1 MGIPKFFRFLQE
13 SYPDIVS
20 PNLVKRVA
28 SLWIDANAKIY
39 TACDNVYGIK
49 FNKRNPEESLLKNK
63 QAHDPKNAEKTYSD
77 CIVETILV
85 LKNLIERIKPEESL
99 GIMFDGI
106 IPLAKIYQTR
116 ERRYRSAQ
124 DNASEHDDDD
134 DEDDKS
140 DELDDAKSFKNLKKK
155 LKDYDRIMI
164 TPGTKFMYDIDLNVS
179 KWIASD
185 NPIFPPQKVYS
196 SYKSDTH
203 GEGEHKIFEYLKK
216 YYGKNGQFSK
226 LESEETKYHVIH
238 GLDADLIL
246 LALLSE
252 VEGIILMRHDHG
264 NYVMIDRLRN
274 HILRDLVVDSN
285 ANVNPKILIS
295 DFCCMMAL
303 IGNDFLKPHM
313 MCEKMENAIPMLVE
327 AYHKLGKQFT
337 DLEGKIN
344 FDVLNDYFK
353 ILVDQ
358 EKGLILDH
366 LRDAMKQN
374 IQYRSFPAEMT
385 LAKIRKLVK
394 IKDNIP
400 TDEKET
406 KEEAEKVEEYIKKNE
421 SKVYQLFRSEYN
433 TNVVVPY
440 SYTAF
445 NKLEIADIKD
455 VIDVTNT
462 KSKTR
467 NFCFRY
473 LEGIQWN
480 IIYYLYGHNKTRNN
494 WGFNYHYSPLMIDIV
509 EYMKTS
515 RSLKKL
521 DMDKIKVSEQKWHG
535 LVSQA
540 LCVIPKTK
548 SDILPKSLQK
558 YYSEEQL
565 GLLDQF
571 PISYKIDYF
580 NFENNIHSR
589 VLTNFPDIDLI
600 IDTVEAA
607 PIKQNTAIYSLTSDY
622 ESRVPDLSLAIENRI
637 KNIAMERQKESFTKK
652 FTYRR
657 KEEGEVDVSRKLA
670 GASAS
675 GTRGRGS
682 SRGGRGR
689 GSVARGGRGRGK

>member
-1 MGIPKFFRFLQE
+1 
-13 SYPDIVS
+13 
-20 PNLVKRVA
+20 
-28 SLWIDANAKIY
+28 
-39 TACDNVYGIK
+39 
-49 FNKRNPEESLLKNK
+49 
-63 QAHDPKNAEKTYSD
+63 
-77 CIVETILV
+77 
-85 LKNLIERIKPEESL
+85 
-99 GIMFDGI
+99 
-106 IPLAKIYQTR
+106 
-116 ERRYRSAQ
+116 
-124 DNASEHDDDD
+124 
-134 DEDDKS
+134 
-140 DELDDAKSFKNLKKK
+140 
-155 LKDYDRIMI
+155 MI

-179 KWIASD
+179 KWITSD

-196 SYKSDTH
+196 SYKSETH

-216 YYGKNGQFSK
+216 YYGNNGQFTK
-226 LESEETKYHVIH
+226 LESTETKYHIIH

-246 LALLSE
+246 LALLSD
-252 VEGIILMRHDHG
+252 VEGIILMRHDYG

-285 ANVNPKILIS
+285 SNVNPKILIS
-295 DFCCMMAL
+295 DFCCMMAM

-344 FDVLNDYFK
+344 FDILNDYFK
-353 ILVDQ
+353 ILVDK

-366 LRDAMKQN
+366 LRDAMNLIVK
-374 IQYRSFPAEMT
+374 YRSFPAEMT

-394 IKDNIP
+394 IKGTLP
-400 TDEKET
+400 SDEKES
-406 KEEAEKVEEYIKKNE
+406 KEEAEKVEDYIKKNQT
-421 SKVYQLFRSEYN
+421 KVYELFRTEYN

-480 IIYYLYGHNKTRNN
+480 IIYYLYGQNKTRNN

-571 PISYKIDYF
+571 PFSYKIDYF

-589 VLTNFPDIDLI
+589 VLINFPDIDLI

-607 PIKQNTAIYSLTSDY
+607 PIKTNTAIYSLTTDY
-622 ESRVPDLSLAIENRI
+622 ESRVSNLVLAIENRI

-652 FTYRR
+652 FTYRQ
-657 KEEGEVDVSRKLA
+657 KEEGEVDVSRKFSSMDNVSR
-670 GASAS
+670 GSVS
-675 GTRGRGS
+675 RGRGS
-682 SRGGRGR
+682 LSRGR
-689 GSVARGGRGRGK
+689 GSVSRGRGSVRGSRGRGN